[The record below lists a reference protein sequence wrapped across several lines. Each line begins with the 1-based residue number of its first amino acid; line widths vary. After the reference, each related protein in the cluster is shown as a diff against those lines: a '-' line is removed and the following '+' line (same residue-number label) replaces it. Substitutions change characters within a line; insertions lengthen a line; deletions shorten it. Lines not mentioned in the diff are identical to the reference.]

1 MSKYQKKKTKT
12 KEEREIEIQGAK
24 LFGKHVSK
32 EKGRALLA
40 VSLIACALPMILG
53 ARYWD
58 EIPLMVESG
67 LIGANGEDDS
77 IPRWIVAFGL
87 PALMMLLNFLCHMQ
101 LLAYQK
107 RMEVPAAKFRLVGR
121 WGFPIISV
129 LFCSGMI
136 RQSIGAEVLPLL
148 FVTPCVI
155 GLVLLILAGHM
166 WDCPA
171 NATIALRLPAC
182 IENEIVWKQVHLF
195 TAKIWLVAGLVIIAA
210 AMILENSAII
220 TVVVT
225 LAAVAMPVLHATV
238 QGNRFL
244 G

>member
-1 MSKYQKKKTKT
+1 MSKYQKKKAKT

-24 LFGKHVSK
+24 VFGKHVSK

-40 VSLIACALPMILG
+40 VSLIACALPMVLG
-53 ARYWD
+53 AKHWN

-67 LIGANGEDDS
+67 LIGVNGEDDS
-77 IPRWIVAFGL
+77 IPRWMVAFGL

-101 LLAYQK
+101 LLGYQK

-136 RQSIGAEVLPLL
+136 RQSVGAEVLPLI
-148 FVTPCVI
+148 FVTPCIV
-155 GLVLLILAGHM
+155 GLAFMVLGGHM
-166 WDCPA
+166 WDCPS

-182 IENEIVWKQVHLF
+182 MENPIVWEQVHLF
-195 TAKIWLVAGLVIIAA
+195 AAKVWLIGGLVIIVA
-210 AMILENSAII
+210 AMALENSAIVMFVI
-220 TVVVT
+220 AV
-225 LAAVAMPVLHATV
+225 LAVAAPILKAAAL
-238 QGNRFL
+238 GNRYL
-244 G
+244 S